1 MVVTRDAAYF
11 TNSLTPVIYR
21 VPVSRQGEVGEP
33 ETIPLS
39 GPAASSIAGFNLNG
53 IEATLDGRTLIV
65 VNSAKGLLYTVDART
80 GASAEIDLGG
90 ATVPTGDGILLVG
103 PVLFVLQNGA
113 AGRREPDR
121 RRAAELAAHQ
131 GNDRRHDHQP
141 AVRDGDDAGAKR
153 SLTRGGQRPVRPAA
167 ARRSRA
173 RGRRAEPASLRSV
186 LAVDHV
192 IVVVEDLETAA
203 RRYDDEL
210 GLASVPGGRH
220 VGHGTGNRIVPLG
233 SSYIELM
240 AVVDRDEAAS
250 SPVGSWVER
259 RLAEVGEGPGAL
271 CLRTDDIEAAARRT
285 GHQPLAMGR
294 TRPDGVQLGWHLV
307 AHDAAFGDG
316 LPFFIQ
322 WHVDDADHPG
332 RRRRRAPRRCRGHR
346 VGRDRR

>member
-1 MVVTRDAAYF
+1 M
-11 TNSLTPVIYR
+11 
-21 VPVSRQGEVGEP
+21 
-33 ETIPLS
+33 
-39 GPAASSIAGFNLNG
+39 
-53 IEATLDGRTLIV
+53 
-65 VNSAKGLLYTVDART
+65 
-80 GASAEIDLGG
+80 
-90 ATVPTGDGILLVG
+90 
-103 PVLFVLQNGA
+103 
-113 AGRREPDR
+113 
-121 RRAAELAAHQ
+121 
-131 GNDRRHDHQP
+131 
-141 AVRDGDDAGAKR
+141 
-153 SLTRGGQRPVRPAA
+153 
-167 ARRSRA
+167 
-173 RGRRAEPASLRSV
+173 

-203 RRYDDEL
+203 RRYDDEH

-240 AVVDRDEAAS
+240 AVVDRDEAAT
-250 SPVGSWVER
+250 SPVGSWVGR

-332 RRRRRAPRRCRGHR
+332 RAGVEHRVAAVGIEWVEIGGDPELLASWLGPHDLPLRVVAGAPGPRRVAVAIAG
-346 VGRDRR
+346 GAPLLIG